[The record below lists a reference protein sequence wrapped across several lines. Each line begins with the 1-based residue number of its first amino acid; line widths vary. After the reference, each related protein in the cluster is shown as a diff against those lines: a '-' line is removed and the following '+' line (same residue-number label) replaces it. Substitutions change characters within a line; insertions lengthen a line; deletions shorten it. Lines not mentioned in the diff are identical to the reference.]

1 MEWIQTCTSYKPL
14 AGKQKHSISSIYW
27 NLTTS
32 QRHVQEIEWRTR
44 QLSFLMLWRQTDF
57 LWIREW
63 AHSSYMNI
71 LSTICKEEQDYHII
85 LIKLTISAHYQIL
98 FTHTL
103 YILNIIYDTYIC
115 YIYYIYIHICMYV
128 CIPIYNIVIVP
139 I

>member
-71 LSTICKEEQDYHII
+71 LNIICTEEQDYHII
-85 LIKLTISAHYQIL
+85 LIKLTISVHYQIL
-98 FTHTL
+98 FHTYIIYIEYYIWYIYLL
-103 YILNIIYDTYIC
+103 YIL
-115 YIYYIYIHICMYV
+115 YIHTYMYV
-128 CIPIYNIVIVP
+128 CVYTYI
-139 I
+139 